1 MSSNANSTK
10 CVNVSYSLNKI
21 RKSIYVPQINQEF
34 KFGSNMTDPV
44 WKDAARIE
52 DFAPFAP
59 ADKKEFSQS
68 TLLLFRTNSFLVLGW
83 FFAIPE
89 TDRLY
94 PAETANPSPWHG
106 DLAELH
112 FGSTGPDPSLLQLAV
127 GITGLT
133 FDSSGSNLW
142 QAHTFENADGWGA
155 EIRIPA
161 SCLLITE
168 GGIGFNFCRCDMKKG
183 EFQCWSPLRKRFH
196 EVENFG
202 ELLFD
207 SYNNIALLRSG
218 ISPAAELN
226 RNTFEKLRNSWE
238 TPAQKVIHGPY
249 LSAPDQ
255 TSVCISWETAGRVPA
270 FLEYKIKDSDDA
282 PNRIYCSRAH
292 GILASET
299 LHFAQLANLKPD
311 TTYQY
316 QIFTLTPV
324 IDTPASAGNP
334 RFFKTAPRQ
343 EQDFSFFCVTDLHSN
358 ANYLTYAL
366 NTPQAQQSAFHLLLG
381 DNLSHA
387 AGREALFGG
396 IIDPIVA
403 VNQQKDSDT
412 PLVFVRGNHE
422 QLGVFAC
429 EYFSVMRHPSGYT
442 RYAFSYGKAFFI
454 VLDSGD
460 DKADGPARP
469 LFSNN
474 QLLAEEKEFLTQV
487 VQTEEYRNADY
498 RIAFI
503 HIPPLTKAD
512 VQYDLVQPLV
522 QAETPLTV
530 MLSGHWHDYVR
541 VDKNTQEFS
550 QNTAPRVAAKLQ
562 KAAPL
567 PFARIVLSTD
577 NALFCKVTEKALEL
591 EILSVDP
598 EKAVSTA
605 DKIVFSR

>member
-1 MSSNANSTK
+1 MSVNANCTK
-10 CVNVSYSLNKI
+10 SANVSYSLNEI
-21 RKSIYVPQINQEF
+21 RKTIYVPLLEQNF
-34 KFGSNMTDPV
+34 SFGSSMTDPV
-44 WKDAARIE
+44 WKNAAKIE
-52 DFAPFAP
+52 DFAPFSP
-59 ADKKEFSQS
+59 ADKKDFAKSALS
-68 TLLLFRTNSFLVLGW
+68 LFRTHTHLILGW
-83 FFAIPE
+83 YFEIPAA
-89 TDRLY
+89 DRLY
-94 PAETANPSPWHG
+94 PAETANSSPWHG

-112 FGSTGPDPSLLQLAV
+112 FGSIDPDPRLLQLAV

-133 FDSSGSNLW
+133 FDSSGNNHW
-142 QAHTFENADGWGA
+142 QAQTFENENGWGA
-155 EIRIPA
+155 EVRIPT

-168 GGIGFNFCRCDMKKG
+168 GGIFFNFCRCDMGKS

-202 ELLFD
+202 ELLFC
-207 SYNNIALLRSG
+207 SYNETALLRSG
-218 ISPAAELN
+218 TAPASTLDRQA
-226 RNTFEKLRNSWE
+226 FEKLRNSWE

-255 TSVCISWETAGRVPA
+255 TSVCISWETAGKVPA
-270 FLEYKIKDSDDA
+270 FLEYKEKDSCDT
-282 PNRIYCSRAH
+282 PTRIYCSQAH

-299 LHFAQLANLKPD
+299 HHFVKLDNLKPD
-311 TTYQY
+311 TVYQY
-316 QIFTLTPV
+316 QIYTLTPV
-324 IDTPASAGNP
+324 IDTPQNAGIT
-334 RFFKTAPRQ
+334 RFFKTAPGK
-343 EQDFSFFCVTDLHSN
+343 EQDYSFFCVTDLHSN
-358 ANYLTYAL
+358 ANYLSYAL
-366 NTPQAQQSAFHLLLG
+366 SSPQAQQSAFHLLLG

-387 AGREALFGG
+387 AGREALFNGV
-396 IIDPIVA
+396 IDPIVA
-403 VNQQKDSDT
+403 VNQKNDSDI

-422 QLGVFAC
+422 QLGVFAN

-460 DKADGPARP
+460 DKPDGPTRP

-474 QLLAEEKEFLTQV
+474 QLLAEEKEFLAQV
-487 VQTEEYRNADY
+487 VKSEEYRNAAY

-503 HIPPLTKAD
+503 HIPPLTEQD
-512 VQYDLVQPLV
+512 IQYDLIQPLA

-530 MLSGHWHDYVR
+530 MFSGHWHDYIR
-541 VDKNTQEFS
+541 VDKNKQEFS
-550 QNTAPRVAAKLQ
+550 QNTAPRVVEKLQ

-598 EKAVSTA
+598 QKTVTSA
-605 DKIVFSR
+605 DKAVFSR